1 MSNHTIRGGMT
12 APCVSA
18 TANGFARAILLPS
31 SWSRMARR
39 RRLDAAK
46 GLKGEERMTK
56 RLARVGASP
65 RDLELTQQNY
75 SDRFLKIEEYEQ
87 EKLIASPR
95 FEACSTSLEA
105 RNEAI
110 ELFAMINAA
119 IKLVARDFAG
129 LRFKGISELRDGQ
142 LHQYI
147 FANLHVDLEMIHS
160 LTVTGGAASVPP
172 RRSLA
177 ERMTEL
183 MERDD
188 RVRESANTL
197 LMEPVSFGNL
207 NLVYPVHVMTRK
219 SFGLMTRK
227 LSVTESQRSAQFP
240 GTFSRRKLSVASA
253 NWAQVA

>member
-1 MSNHTIRGGMT
+1 
-12 APCVSA
+12 
-18 TANGFARAILLPS
+18 
-31 SWSRMARR
+31 
-39 RRLDAAK
+39 
-46 GLKGEERMTK
+46 MTK
-56 RLARVGASP
+56 WLARVGASP

-188 RVRESANTL
+188 RVREAANTL

-207 NLVYPVHVMTRK
+207 NLVYETVK
-219 SFGLMTRK
+219 GLMSPKKDRTDWENLVNLGWISEDDSKRFFKTAGYYRHGHPRTPIPINCPEMSLEDATPLISGLFRQMIEK
-227 LSVTESQRSAQFP
+227 LQSE
-240 GTFSRRKLSVASA
+240 
-253 NWAQVA
+253 